1 MAKPSKDGRKAPD
14 DPANGAARKA
24 RLIPPLLSL
33 FSLYLTF
40 CLLAERF
47 GFDAGFLGSRLILLL
62 SGLFGFAA
70 ALIPPTLAW
79 LALRA
84 REDLFSRRF
93 RVRLLFAFLFLV
105 SVASLFGGRAPV
117 GEAYSRGLGLDG
129 GGAVG
134 SLVRGALSSSLGPVG
149 TVLVSLLFP
158 LFYFVFF
165 PPARRVAF
173 ASIPLFHAGSKRG
186 AAPTSPPKVRKEFS
200 MSSRQSKPTIVG
212 GDGYYPVAHREEEN
226 FSEIRARM
234 EKEERT
240 GAEVRG
246 VPAPAPDE
254 KRAQVDISID
264 PLPEE
269 ELILSRSAV
278 SSPAGEPAPGAETPD
293 VVSAAEL
300 FGKPGFAFTEEFNR
314 TPPPSVRPEENVP
327 LRAPSSEPPRTYAP
341 AYREPPRTFIPDHT
355 PIPPAYRPTFSDRQ
369 QAANPGVSPASGS
382 GTPYVPT
389 FRPAPFAPAG
399 QTAAPIEP
407 TRPTFRQPT
416 PSIPTQPVQP
426 TFTQASPAAQ
436 TVPPIQP
443 TFTQATPTAQPVPP
457 TVTPQPAPSFAPA
470 GSPAQTAS
478 PAEPVQTAVPTAQ
491 PAQTVQAPVQSAPVE
506 PTRPSEPLVAE
517 RNPFAYTVTERN
529 VTDGAHSSGLE
540 IETMRVSDASVSPE
554 RSGEPIPSNAV
565 PAHDDP
571 YADYCPPP
579 LSLLKPGETKMTAS
593 SEEEIRRNAENLIE
607 TLESFNITATINH
620 VSRGPRITRY
630 ELRPEKGIRIRSI
643 TNLID
648 DISMALATPGIRIE
662 APIPGVAAVGVEVP
676 NKNST
681 AVRLRDMLD
690 NDKFREAG
698 SKTTVCVGSDVTGNP
713 VYGDIAKMPHALIAG
728 ATGMGKSVCIN
739 SILISL
745 LYKARPD
752 EVKLILV
759 DPKKVELGVYNGIPH
774 LLVPV
779 VVEPQKAA
787 GALVWAVGEME
798 RRFNLI
804 EQTGVRNLKG
814 YNQVVRDHPELGG
827 TPLPQIVIV
836 IDELN
841 DLMMSARDAVEDAIC
856 RIAQKAR
863 AAGIHLLIGTQ
874 RPSVDV
880 ITGVIKANIPSR
892 LAFHVASQV
901 DSRTILDTGGAEKLL
916 DRGDMLFFPV
926 GSPKPIRVQGA
937 LVDDDEVER
946 VTDFLKQGVPEDAA
960 YDSEVMA
967 NIEREAEKCAPK
979 DKRAERDGDGE
990 GYSDDDDIFHD
1001 PQFIAAVEIAVN
1013 LGQISTSKIQ
1023 TKLRI
1028 GFQKATNFIDR
1039 MEEMGIVGP
1048 HNGSKPRD
1056 VLISAA
1062 QFLEMKS
1069 RH

>member
-1 MAKPSKDGRKAPD
+1 MGKPAGNPEKRTRKTPERSPAPSPKRTLLTPPSLTVAALYLALCLLGERFGFD
-14 DPANGAARKA
+14 VGLLGLRLTRLLCGLFGCGAA
-24 RLIPPLLSL
+24 LIPPLL
-33 FSLYLTF
+33 
-40 CLLAERF
+40 A
-47 GFDAGFLGSRLILLL
+47 LL
-62 SGLFGFAA
+62 SLK
-70 ALIPPTLAW
+70 
-79 LALRA
+79 A
-84 REDLFSRRF
+84 REDLSRGRF
-93 RVRLLFAFLFLV
+93 LSRTVFALLFLLFA
-105 SVASLFGGRAPV
+105 SVVFGRSVPL
-117 GEAYSRGLGLDG
+117 GEAFSRGTDLFG

-134 SLVRGALSSSLGPVG
+134 TLFRGALERAFGPAG
-149 TVLVSLLFP
+149 ILLILCLFP
-158 LFYFVFF
+158 LIYFVFF
-165 PPARRVAF
+165 PPARRFAF
-173 ASIPLFHAGSKRG
+173 AAVFPAKERREDRAT
-186 AAPTSPPKVRKEFS
+186 AAPAKARKELP
-200 MSSRQSKPTIVG
+200 MRSRQSKPTIVG
-212 GDGYYPVAHREEEN
+212 GDGYYPVAHREDES

-240 GAEVRG
+240 GAERKG
-246 VPAPAPDE
+246 IAEPPADD

-269 ELILSRSAV
+269 DLVLTRTSI
-278 SSPAGEPAPGAETPD
+278 SSPAGTDAGDDGGSD

-327 LRAPSSEPPRTYAP
+327 LRAPSSDPGHTYVPPRKVEP
-341 AYREPPRTFIPDHT
+341 AQTFVPDHT
-355 PIPPAYRPTFSDRQ
+355 PIPPAYRPTFSNGPQ
-369 QAANPGVSPASGS
+369 GSNAGISPAPGA
-382 GTPYVPT
+382 GTPYIPT
-389 FRPAPFAPAG
+389 FRSAPGASSAQPAPTPAPASPV
-399 QTAAPIEP
+399 AEP
-407 TRPTFRQPT
+407 TGIPASQPGSPYVPARQPESA
-416 PSIPTQPVQP
+416 PSAAIPQTSPYAP
-426 TFTQASPAAQ
+426 SAPAAQ
-436 TVPPIQP
+436 PGVNTPYARPTEPVPPASQP
-443 TFTQATPTAQPVPP
+443 ASQATSQATPQAIPQTAPQPTEPA
-457 TVTPQPAPSFAPA
+457 PQPAAP
-470 GSPAQTAS
+470 
-478 PAEPVQTAVPTAQ
+478 
-491 PAQTVQAPVQSAPVE
+491 
-506 PTRPSEPLVAE
+506 E

-529 VTDGAHSSGLE
+529 VTDGAHSGTSSLT
-540 IETMRVSDASVSPE
+540 IETSRVSDASHAPE
-554 RSGEPIPSNAV
+554 QNGEPLRSTMTPQPS
-565 PAHDDP
+565 DP

-579 LSLLKPGETKMTAS
+579 LSLLKPGQAKMTAS

-676 NKNST
+676 NKDST
-681 AVRLRDMLD
+681 PVRLRDMLD
-690 NDKFREAG
+690 NDKFREAS
-698 SKTTVCVGSDVTGNP
+698 SKTTVCVGSDVTGDP

-804 EQTGVRNLKG
+804 EQTAVRDLKG
-814 YNQVVRDHPELGG
+814 YNKVVREHPELGG

-901 DSRTILDTGGAEKLL
+901 DSRTILDAGGAEKLL
-916 DRGDMLFFPV
+916 DKGDMLFFPV
-926 GSPKPIRVQGA
+926 GAPKPIRVQGS

-946 VTDFLKQGVPEDAA
+946 VTSFLKQGMADGAS
-960 YDSEVMA
+960 YDSEIMA

-979 DKRAERDGDGE
+979 DKRAERDGDEDGF
-990 GYSDDDDIFHD
+990 GDDEDIFRD

-1048 HNGSKPRD
+1048 HNGSKPRE

>member
-1 MAKPSKDGRKAPD
+1 MEKPAKDHAKTPDGPPKKTSR
-14 DPANGAARKA
+14 R
-24 RLIPPLLSL
+24 RLIPPLLTL
-33 FSLYLTF
+33 IALYLAF
-40 CLLAERF
+40 SFVGERL
-47 GFDAGFLGSRLILLL
+47 GLDVGFLGARLIRLLAGTF
-62 SGLFGFAA
+62 GLGAP
-70 ALIPPTLAW
+70 LIPPLLAI
-79 LALRA
+79 LSLLA
-84 REDLFSRRF
+84 REDFSRGRF
-93 RVRLLFAFLFLV
+93 VPRSVFALLLLFVVSTLAARGGSPAEAF
-105 SVASLFGGRAPV
+105 
-117 GEAYSRGLGLDG
+117 SRGTDLSG
-129 GGAVG
+129 GGAA
-134 SLVRGALSSSLGPVG
+134 GALFRRALESSFGPAGV
-149 TVLVSLLFP
+149 VLVTLSFP

-165 PPARRVAF
+165 PPAHRIAVPAFLFAPFRKRVKAD
-173 ASIPLFHAGSKRG
+173 PP
-186 AAPTSPPKVRKEFS
+186 APVKARKELP

-212 GDGYYPVAHREEEN
+212 GDGYYPVAHREDES

-240 GAEVRG
+240 GAERRG
-246 VPAPAPDE
+246 VIDAAAEE
-254 KRAQVDISID
+254 KRAEVDIDID
-264 PLPEE
+264 PTPVENIVLT
-269 ELILSRSAV
+269 RSEV
-278 SSPAGEPAPGAETPD
+278 SSPAGGSADGSPD

-314 TPPPSVRPEENVP
+314 TPPPSVKTEETVP
-327 LRAPSSEPPRTYAP
+327 LRAPSSEPARPYV
-341 AYREPPRTFIPDHT
+341 PPRRPENAGGFVPDHT
-355 PIPPAYRPTFSDRQ
+355 PIPPAYRPTFSDR
-369 QAANPGVSPASGS
+369 AATSEPGA
-382 GTPYVPT
+382 GTPYIPT
-389 FRPAPFAPAG
+389 FRASAAPAPVTPTPAPATPVQPSAPQPNRTVG
-399 QTAAPIEP
+399 VAPTVAPTYIAPTFTSPAATSPAQPAETVPAAP
-407 TRPTFRQPT
+407 TQPT
-416 PSIPTQPVQP
+416 QPIQPPVQPVQP
-426 TFTQASPAAQ
+426 VQQPF
-436 TVPPIQP
+436 QP
-443 TFTQATPTAQPVPP
+443 TASVPQA
-457 TVTPQPAPSFAPA
+457 PAP
-470 GSPAQTAS
+470 
-478 PAEPVQTAVPTAQ
+478 
-491 PAQTVQAPVQSAPVE
+491 APVE
-506 PTRPSEPLVAE
+506 TPVAE

-529 VTDGAHSSGLE
+529 VTDGAHRGTDGLT
-540 IETMRVSDASVSPE
+540 IETSRVSDAAAGETRV
-554 RSGEPIPSNAV
+554 GEPIPSGMT
-565 PAHDDP
+565 PQPEDP
-571 YADYCPPP
+571 YADYCPPT
-579 LSLLKPGETKMTAS
+579 LSLLKPGETAMTAS
-593 SEEEIRRNAENLIE
+593 SEEEIRKNAENLIE

-676 NKNST
+676 NRVST

-690 NDKFREAG
+690 NDKFREAT

-804 EQTGVRNLKG
+804 EQTGVRDLKG
-814 YNQVVRDHPELGG
+814 YNKVVREHPELGG

-926 GSPKPIRVQGA
+926 GAPKPIRVQGS

-946 VTDFLKQGVPEDAA
+946 VTTFLKQGVSDGAA
-960 YDSEVMA
+960 YDSE
-967 NIEREAEKCAPK
+967 
-979 DKRAERDGDGE
+979 
-990 GYSDDDDIFHD
+990 
-1001 PQFIAAVEIAVN
+1001 
-1013 LGQISTSKIQ
+1013 IS
-1023 TKLRI
+1023 
-1028 GFQKATNFIDR
+1028 
-1039 MEEMGIVGP
+1039 
-1048 HNGSKPRD
+1048 
-1056 VLISAA
+1056 
-1062 QFLEMKS
+1062 
-1069 RH
+1069 

>member
-1 MAKPSKDGRKAPD
+1 MRKPAKRKPKTPEKTPGDGKRRD
-14 DPANGAARKA
+14 
-24 RLIPPLLSL
+24 RLTPPLLSVVAL
-33 FSLYLTF
+33 FSA
-40 CLLAERF
+40 LAFLGVRL
-47 GFDAGFLGSRLILLL
+47 GFDVGFLGRRLILLL
-62 SGLFGFAA
+62 SGLFGAGV
-70 ALIPPTLAW
+70 ALIPL
-79 LALRA
+79 LLVFLSLRA
-84 REDLFSRRF
+84 REDIPAGRFLSRAVF
-93 RVRLLFAFLFLV
+93 TLLFLFLI
-105 SVASLFGGRAPV
+105 SLIFGKRMPV
-117 GEAYSRGLGLDG
+117 REAFSHGTDLSG

-134 SLVRGALSSSLGPVG
+134 ALLRGALESALGPVG
-149 TVLVSLLFP
+149 VLLFP
-158 LFYFVFF
+158 LLVVLFYFVFF
-165 PPARRVAF
+165 PPARRFAF
-173 ASIPLFHAGSKRG
+173 PSLFPVRSGEAERRD
-186 AAPTSPPKVRKEFS
+186 PPAQKTVRKESS

-212 GDGYYPVAHREEEN
+212 GDGYYPVAHREEES
-226 FSEIRARM
+226 FSEIRAKM

-240 GAEVRG
+240 GAERKGTPDAIDPEDKRG
-246 VPAPAPDE
+246 
-254 KRAQVDISID
+254 KVDVDID

-269 ELILSRSAV
+269 ELILTRAEI
-278 SSPAGEPAPGAETPD
+278 SSPSGGESPD

-314 TPPPSVRPEENVP
+314 TPPPSVRQDENVP
-327 LRAPSSEPPRTYAP
+327 LRAPVVRETPREATPIRRDPP
-341 AYREPPRTFIPDHT
+341 TFIPDHS
-355 PIPPAYRPTFSDRQ
+355 PIPPAYRPTFTDHTARSG
-369 QAANPGVSPASGS
+369 GVPTGSSAGASPSAGA

-389 FRPAPFAPAG
+389 FRNAPATPAPQPTATPTAPTGYAPATPAQG
-399 QTAAPIEP
+399 QEA
-407 TRPTFRQPT
+407 QPT
-416 PSIPTQPVQP
+416 TPPPAQTQGVPAGGYAQPTTPVQ
-426 TFTQASPAAQ
+426 TPAAQ
-436 TVPPIQP
+436 PAVQMSPTAQPIQ
-443 TFTQATPTAQPVPP
+443 TAQPVPP
-457 TVTPQPAPSFAPA
+457 PAA
-470 GSPAQTAS
+470 
-478 PAEPVQTAVPTAQ
+478 
-491 PAQTVQAPVQSAPVE
+491 QSAPE
-506 PTRPSEPLVAE
+506 PAVAP
-517 RNPFAYTVTERN
+517 RNPFSYTVTERN
-529 VTDGAHSSGLE
+529 VTDSAHGGLSGLS
-540 IETMRVSDASVSPE
+540 IETSRVSDAASPE
-554 RSGEPIPSNAV
+554 PVGEPIPASMT
-565 PAHDDP
+565 PQPSDP

-579 LSLLKPGETKMTAS
+579 LSLLKPGEAKMTAS

-607 TLESFNITATINH
+607 TLESFNIAATINH

-630 ELRPEKGIRIRSI
+630 ELRPDKGIRIRSI

-676 NKNST
+676 NRVST

-690 NDKFREAG
+690 NDKFRQAS
-698 SKTTVCVGSDVTGNP
+698 SKTTVCVGSDVTGDP

-804 EQTGVRNLKG
+804 EQTAVRDLKG
-814 YNQVVRDHPELGG
+814 YNKVVREHPELGG

-901 DSRTILDTGGAEKLL
+901 DSRTILDTSGAEKLL

-926 GSPKPIRVQGA
+926 GAPKPIRVQGS
-937 LVDDDEVER
+937 LVDDEEVER
-946 VTDFLKQGVPEDAA
+946 VTSFLKQGVADGAA
-960 YDSEVMA
+960 YDSEIMA

-979 DKRAERDGDGE
+979 DKRAERDGDDEFG
-990 GYSDDDDIFHD
+990 DDEDIFRD
-1001 PQFIAAVEIAVN
+1001 PQFIAAVEIAVH

-1056 VLISAA
+1056 VLISPAE
-1062 QFLEMKS
+1062 FLEMKA